1 MFPILIPGMGVDPP
15 SLSPS
20 NRDPSSIPQPTSGN
34 FGTQRRADG
43 LAMEFT
49 SSGTTANRLTI
60 SMPPTA
66 TVSMMF
72 EKEVICF
79 NSTLLQLCHSSR
91 IINEAL
97 LKMVKC
103 IPISIMSKLSIV
115 EPLMSLDP
123 HSEDGDYS

>member
-1 MFPILIPGMGVDPP
+1 MRALNATLNDGDWQSLDHDTGIGYVPNSDTGHGSGPP
-15 SLSPS
+15 SLSPG
-20 NRDPSSIPQPTSGN
+20 NRDPSSIPQPTTGN
-34 FGTQRRADG
+34 FETRRRADG

-60 SMPPTA
+60 SVPPTA
-66 TVSMMF
+66 TVSKMF

-79 NSTLLQLCHSSR
+79 NSTLLQLCHPSH

-103 IPISIMSKLSIV
+103 ILI
-115 EPLMSLDP
+115 
-123 HSEDGDYS
+123 